1 MAGIFDS
8 VINAMNSI
16 FGPIL
21 AHDPT
26 PNNPILTIFII
37 SFIVSLITTIANKYL
52 VDQKEL
58 AKNQKE
64 MKEFQKKF
72 KEVQQSGNE
81 KEIKKMKDK
90 QVEMMQKNSKMM
102 TQQFK
107 PMIATMVPILLVFY
121 WMRFSAVSKAVVIL
135 PPIVYYCTLVPVFHF
150 IGPLIPGYGAVNP
163 HAPAWSIG
171 WLMWYMICTFG
182 MSQILRKFMGFE
194 QGF

>member
-1 MAGIFDS
+1 MPGIFDS
-8 VINAMNSI
+8 IIGVMNSI

-26 PNNPILTIFII
+26 PNNPILTILII
-37 SFIVSLITTIANKYL
+37 SFIVSLVTTIANKYL

-64 MKEFQKKF
+64 MKEFQAEFKK
-72 KEVQQSGNE
+72 VQQSGNE
-81 KEIKKMKDK
+81 KEMKKMQAK
-90 QVEMMQKNSKMM
+90 QAEMMQKNSKMM

-121 WMRFSAVSKAVVIL
+121 WMRFSAVSQTVVIL
-135 PPIVYYCTLVPVFHF
+135 PPLVYYCTLVPIFHF
-150 IGPLIPGYGAVNP
+150 IGPLIPGYGAANTL
-163 HAPAWSIG
+163 APAWSIG

-182 MSQILRKFMGFE
+182 MSQILRKYMGFE